1 MWLKNNIQI
10 TQMTYVINVISE
22 CLSMSE
28 KAWFIKYYQ
37 QLAQMG
43 IPSLKKEK
51 THFTFVSIYSINFK
65 LNEIYVFNN
74 L

>member
-1 MWLKNNIQI
+1 MCLKNNIQI
-10 TQMTYVINVISE
+10 TEMTYVVNIISE

-51 THFTFVSIYSINFK
+51 PHFTFVSIYITNYIN
-65 LNEIYVFNN
+65 
-74 L
+74 

>member
-1 MWLKNNIQI
+1 
-10 TQMTYVINVISE
+10 MTKMICIYDKYNISE

-28 KAWFIKYYQ
+28 KAWFIKYFQ

-51 THFTFVSIYSINFK
+51 LHFKFVSIYI
-65 LNEIYVFNN
+65 IYYIVYIV
-74 L
+74 

>member
-1 MWLKNNIQI
+1 MCLKNNIQI
-10 TQMTYVINVISE
+10 IEMTYVVNIIISE

-43 IPSLKKEK
+43 ILKKEK
-51 THFTFVSIYSINFK
+51 PHFTFVSIYI
-65 LNEIYVFNN
+65 LQII
-74 L
+74 